1 MKPKTGRRLTD
12 VVRKLLILFC
22 VFLIVF
28 PIYWMFLTSI
38 RPLQESISVPPRVL
52 PDPATV
58 TLKHYQRILS
68 GRIAALDVSYGLPTF
83 FVNSLIV
90 GAMTTLISVA
100 LSTLAGYALVRLR
113 FAGWRIVSHL
123 IMVCY
128 LIPGIAL
135 MLPMFVLAVRLGLN
149 NSLTGL
155 ILVQAAGNL
164 PLSIWMLKAYFKSL
178 PEEVDE
184 AAIIDGCGWLR
195 VVMRIVVPMAKPGI
209 MVVCFY
215 SFLGSWNAFALP
227 SVMINDDRLRTV
239 TLGLAMYF
247 HQDLRSSWGEMM
259 AAAVITLVPIF
270 AMFVYFQ
277 RYIVG
282 GLTLGAVKG

>member
-1 MKPKTGRRLTD
+1 MSPKGIRRLTD
-12 VVRKLLILFC
+12 LTRKSLVVLC
-22 VFLIVF
+22 VLLIVF

-52 PDPATV
+52 PDPSTV

-83 FVNSLIV
+83 FMNSLIV
-90 GAMTTLISVA
+90 GAMTTVLSAA
-100 LSTLAGYALVRLR
+100 LSTFAGYALVRLR
-113 FAGWRIVSHL
+113 FAGWRLISHL
-123 IMVCY
+123 IMICY

-135 MLPMFVLAVRLGLN
+135 MVPVFVLAVQLHLN

-164 PLSIWMLKAYFKSL
+164 PLSIWMLKAYFKAL

-195 VVMRIVVPMAKPGI
+195 VVTRIIIPIAKPGI

-227 SVMINDDRLRTV
+227 SVMINDDKFRTV
-239 TLGLAMYF
+239 TLGLAMYL